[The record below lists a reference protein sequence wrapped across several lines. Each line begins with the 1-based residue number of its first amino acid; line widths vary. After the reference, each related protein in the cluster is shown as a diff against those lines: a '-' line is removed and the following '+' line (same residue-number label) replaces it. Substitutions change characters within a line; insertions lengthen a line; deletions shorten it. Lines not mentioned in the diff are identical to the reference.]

1 MDFQQFAF
9 QFLSSKSGLVHHF
22 DLEYFSRLFLKMY
35 EDGGSVWSTDSGRR
49 RVFRCVDDSD
59 VIDYCSALYPTTAF
73 PSGVHDRRVRM
84 GLDFWDLCVEWSTS
98 GNK

>member
-35 EDGGSVWSTDSGRR
+35 EDGGSVRSVDSGRR

-59 VIDYCSALYPTTAF
+59 VIDYCSALYPPAVF
-73 PSGVHDRRVRM
+73 HSGMHDRRVLM
-84 GLDFWDLCVEWSTS
+84 GLDFWELCVEWSAS